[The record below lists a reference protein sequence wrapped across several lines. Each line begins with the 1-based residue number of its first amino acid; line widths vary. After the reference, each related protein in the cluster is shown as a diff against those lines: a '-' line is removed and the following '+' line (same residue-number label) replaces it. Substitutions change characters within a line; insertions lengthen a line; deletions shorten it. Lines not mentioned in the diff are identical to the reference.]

1 MGRPGHYDIAILGAG
16 VLGTSTAYLLSLG
29 FKGSIAV
36 IDKEPFAGEH
46 TSTRNTGVIH
56 RPFYLDPDKKAVFAK
71 SAQDSYPLWKELA
84 TRFNLPWNQ
93 VGTLEVA
100 TREED
105 MGILPKYEKWA
116 SENGMESSEIQLFN
130 GEELKSYEPEVR
142 GYGAI
147 LSKTDTAVS
156 FGSFTKKLMEIAQ
169 KNGVTFLHDTNV
181 ETVSETGEGVTLKG
195 TEGKNE
201 VEYETD
207 FLVNA
212 SSGSSLKFSHQLGY
226 SKEYAVLHFRGD
238 YWIVSEDFKMKAK
251 HNIYTVPKHKKYP
264 FLDPHFILRH
274 DGSREVGPTAS
285 LVSSP
290 YDYTDSPDEH
300 SLLMKILEKPSF
312 PKIKLAVNPEFI
324 NLVRTEWRSSR
335 SKNAMSKRVRDFIPS
350 LEDKFLQGHGLS
362 GVRNSLVDRNGFVPE
377 AIIEKGERSMHIL
390 NFNSPGAT
398 GAPAYAMHILKT
410 AETHGFLKLKESR
423 STGLLWEEY
432 YNKSL

>member
-1 MGRPGHYDIAILGAG
+1 MTGQNEFDIVIVGAG
-16 VLGTSTAYLLSLG
+16 VLGSAIAYELSLAFTG
-29 FKGSIAV
+29 RIAV
-36 IDKEPFAGEH
+36 IEKEDVAGKH

-56 RPFYLDPDKKAVFAK
+56 RPFYLDPSSKAVFAK
-71 SAQDSYPLWKELA
+71 SAQDSYPLWMEIA
-84 TRFNLPWNQ
+84 NRFNLPWNQ

-105 MGILPKYEKWA
+105 LGLLSKYEKWA
-116 SENGMESSEIQLFN
+116 CENGMYRSEFQLFN
-130 GEELKSYEPEVR
+130 GEELRSYEPEVK
-142 GYGAI
+142 GFGAI

-156 FGSFTKKLMEIAQ
+156 FGLFTKKLMEIAQ
-169 KNGVTFLHDTNV
+169 KNGVTFLHDTKV
-181 ETVSETGEGVTLKG
+181 ETVSETGDGVTLKG
-195 TEGKNE
+195 TEGNGK
-201 VEYETD
+201 VEYQTD

-238 YWIVSEDFKMKAK
+238 YWKVSNDFKMKAK

-300 SLLMKILEKPSF
+300 SLLMKILEKPSI

-335 SKNAMSKRVRDFIPS
+335 SKNAMSKRVRGFIPS
-350 LEDKFLQGHGLS
+350 LEDKFLLGHGLS
-362 GVRNSLVDRNGFVPE
+362 GVRNSLIDRNGFVPE
-377 AIIEKGERSMHIL
+377 AIIEKGKRSMHIL

-410 AETHGFLKLKESR
+410 AETQDFLKLNESR
-423 STGLLWEEY
+423 GTGLLWEEY
-432 YNKSL
+432 YNNSL